1 MTNLYSAEYVDF
13 NWVFFY
19 LFACVGAIGSFYFYR
34 VKKSLFNRKAISIGA
49 FCLFLFFAFVFSS
62 NKGFYTNRVLL
73 EARVLYEGEVSKV
86 EYGSGFEVVKIA
98 EVFLPRAKYKYSGY
112 PSQCWKDDFEKI
124 LTSDQIQKF
133 KIEVY
138 WIKGEQRHL
147 EYSKKYTND
156 FPCILK
162 VDLVKE

>member
-13 NWVFFY
+13 NWIFFY
-19 LFACVGAIGSFYFYR
+19 LFACAGVIGSLYIYR
-34 VKKSLFNRKAISIGA
+34 AKKSLFSRKVFATGA
-49 FCLFLFFAFVFSS
+49 SFLLLLFVFAS
-62 NKGFYTNRVLL
+62 NKGFYTNKVLR
-73 EARVLYEGEVSKV
+73 ETRVLYEGEVSKV

-98 EVFLPRAKYKYSGY
+98 GVFLPRAKYKYSGY

-138 WIKGEQRHL
+138 WMKGEQRHL